1 MKIAFVNQPAD
12 RIIPPIQSSIGACTH
27 GISRPLA
34 QECSVIVYGS
44 TVRAHQ
50 DLGRDYYQD
59 GVHFR
64 FFPST
69 RYEKLLFK
77 LWWRYARLVQLLNR
91 GMKPPISTSSWIY
104 PDFGKQVAADLSQQ
118 DCDVI
123 HIQHCSQYL
132 PTIRAL
138 NPNAKIVLHLHAE
151 WFPQSNFK
159 MLAERL
165 QHVDLVTTVSDH
177 ITERTRR
184 NFPQIADRCETIY
197 NGIESSDF
205 TREKDYKQS
214 RNQLVK
220 RILYA
225 GAVSPHKGVH
235 VLLEAFE
242 LVVQQYPQ
250 VHLDIAGPL
259 GSYPMEECF
268 DLSDPTIV
276 NSIAPFYVK
285 NYAAALRKNLSAATD
300 NKVSFLGLV
309 PHSDL
314 PDYYYNTDIF
324 VFPPVWNEGFGL
336 PPVEA
341 MAAGVPV
348 VASKAGAIVET
359 VVDGE
364 TGILVEKNDPF
375 ALAQAILRL
384 LEDDSLRE
392 TMGRAGRRR
401 ALQQFTWDKI
411 ARTTLERY
419 YRLCED
425 KRSKLPLA
433 KV

>member
-12 RIIPPIQSSIGACTH
+12 RIIPPIQSSIGACTY

-34 QECSVIVYGS
+34 QDCSVIVYGS

-104 PDFGKQVAADLSQQ
+104 PDFGKQVAADLRLQ

-123 HIQHCSQYL
+123 HVQHCSQYL
-132 PTIRAL
+132 PAIRAL
-138 NPNAKIVLHLHAE
+138 NPTAKIVLHLHAE
-151 WFPQSNFK
+151 WFPQSNFN

-165 QHVDLVTTVSDH
+165 QHVDLVTTVSNH
-177 ITERTRR
+177 ITEKTRH

-205 TREKDYKQS
+205 TREYDYNRS
-214 RNQLVK
+214 RNRPVK

-235 VLLEAFE
+235 ILLEAFE
-242 LVVQQYPQ
+242 MVVQQYPDVQ
-250 VHLDIAGPL
+250 LDIAGPL
-259 GSYPMEECF
+259 GSYPIEESF
-268 DLSDPTIV
+268 DLSDRAIV
-276 NSIAPFYVK
+276 KRMAPFYVK
-285 NYAAALRKNLSAATD
+285 NYAAHLRKNLPPTIA
-300 NKVSFLGLV
+300 NKVSFLGLI
-309 PHSDL
+309 PHSEL
-314 PDYYYNTDIF
+314 PDYYYNTDVF

-348 VASKAGAIVET
+348 VASKAGATVET
-359 VVDGE
+359 VLDGE
-364 TGILVEKNDPF
+364 TGILVEKSNSF
-375 ALAQAILRL
+375 ALAEAILRL
-384 LEDDSLRE
+384 LKDDRLRE

-411 ARTTLERY
+411 ARTTFERY
-419 YRLCED
+419 YQLCEE
-425 KRSKLPLA
+425 KRSIFPLSR
-433 KV
+433 V